1 MAKNSLLLIT
11 QFIMSSNTQ
20 ALQLALNESR
30 HSGRYALRLI
40 SQAYSYQNTAGVVL
54 MADHLKQP
62 QQTMTHSVPRF
73 PDRLFACRSQ
83 QVFYATQMDGSL
95 DEAHATTL
103 GLTRYGNM
111 GLTPKHRLA
120 VEQRIRVGVDDY
132 R

>member
-1 MAKNSLLLIT
+1 MMKNSLLSIT
-11 QFIMSSNTQ
+11 QFIASLNIQ
-20 ALQLALNESR
+20 ALQFSLNELTHQDRS
-30 HSGRYALRLI
+30 ALWRI
-40 SQAYSYQNTAGVVL
+40 SQVYLYQNTAGVVL
-54 MADHLKQP
+54 KAFHPKQP
-62 QQTMTHSVPRF
+62 RQTTTRSVLRF